1 MKQLVFPLCFVL
13 SAGVCLGWSQ
23 APIPQGSPALTHQP
37 APPIKIK
44 RVVIPPIPA
53 DAGKEMYVSYCAS
66 CHGEDGKGTGL
77 AAPALSRPVPNLSL
91 LSAYNAGR
99 YPRYRVFTA
108 LSKFGESHQAG
119 TKWEMPDWH
128 KAFVSL
134 NPACPMLADLRAR
147 NINDYVESLQIPN
160 R

>member
-1 MKQLVFPLCFVL
+1 MKQLGLSLCFVL
-13 SAGVCLGWSQ
+13 SAGVYLSWSQ
-23 APIPQGSPALTHQP
+23 TPVPQQSPTSTHQP

-44 RVVIPPIPA
+44 RAQIPPIPA

-66 CHGEDGKGTGL
+66 CHGEDGKGTGR
-77 AAPALSRPVPNLSL
+77 AVPALSRPVPNLAL

-108 LSKFGESHQAG
+108 LSKFGESHAVG
-119 TKWEMPDWH
+119 TTSEMPDWH

-134 NPACPMLADLRAR
+134 NPSCPMLADLRA
-147 NINDYVESLQIPN
+147 NNLNQYIETLQVPN
-160 R
+160 K

>member
-1 MKQLVFPLCFVL
+1 MVTGSSTAKLSNLDASTRTSNQDQESTNPLD
-13 SAGVCLGWSQ
+13 S
-23 APIPQGSPALTHQP
+23 
-37 APPIKIK
+37 
-44 RVVIPPIPA
+44 A

-134 NPACPMLADLRAR
+134 NPSCPMLADLRAR